1 MKILDCSGELEDLNN
16 HKETD
21 GLMVI
26 VDRVKTRPTSASL
39 NAKEMGIGKG
49 QVSKMSKKAIDS
61 GLLIKFG
68 RGYGIP

>member
-1 MKILDCSGELEDLNN
+1 
-16 HKETD
+16 
-21 GLMVI
+21 MVI
-26 VDRVKTRPTSASL
+26 VGRVKTRPTSASL

-49 QVSKMSKKAIDS
+49 QVSKMAKKAIDS